1 MSFPNGLA
9 NVAGRF
15 WLCLMLKRSSENV
28 QLLQTDT
35 VSDDLLFIMVKIHM
49 NYDKL
54 V

>member
-1 MSFPNGLA
+1 ML
-9 NVAGRF
+9 GRGGRA
-15 WLCLMLKRSSENV
+15 LSLSSIEKRSSENV
-28 QLLQTDT
+28 SLLQTDT